1 MIDLHSHI
9 IPGIDD
15 GPKNITQSMKLA
27 QKYREAGYHRVV
39 ATPHYVFGSPWM
51 PAPEVIRSRVDQL
64 NQAIQDEGLDLIVF
78 PGMEVAMDAQIG
90 LLLDKGRLQTLADKS
105 YVLVETPFQRL
116 PYGWKDL
123 FFDIISRGYR
133 ILLAHP
139 ERCAQLGARPKL
151 CNEILASG
159 VYFQINWISFL
170 GFYGREVEKLVRY
183 MAKHDHI
190 HCLATDSHDTRAR
203 HPGRVKHAQDIVEN
217 LIGKDNTTL
226 LARRNPARVFEDKPL
241 ISMNKHLK

>member
-15 GPKNITQSMKLA
+15 GPGNLTQSLKLVH
-27 QKYREAGYHRVV
+27 KYSEAGYHRVV
-39 ATPHYVFGSPWM
+39 ATPHYISGSPWM
-51 PAPEVIRSRVDQL
+51 PAPELIKSKIGHL
-64 NQAIQDEGLDLIVF
+64 NQAIQNEGIDLTVF

-90 LLLDKGRLQTLADKS
+90 ALLDTGRLQTLADKS
-105 YVLVETPFQRL
+105 YVLVEAPFQRL
-116 PYGWKDL
+116 PWGWKDL

-139 ERCAQLGARPKL
+139 ERCGQIAARPKL

-183 MAKHDHI
+183 MAKHDYI

-217 LIGKDNTTL
+217 LIGKDNTNL